1 MSQSPNPAA
10 SQQLTLLLALATK
23 FLSAGRASDAIAPL
37 RDAALLQ
44 PSNPILQ
51 HDLGLACLEVGRVP
65 DAVAALQQA
74 VAGDPRYADAHF
86 RLGIALEKLGDIDGA
101 LSAYDRATKLLPSLA
116 EAWFRSGA
124 LAYILGDRE
133 QAIGCFR
140 RAAITGDRNSFGRL
154 GKARALLIEDRNE
167 EAEQVFRETLVA
179 DPRNA
184 MAYDLLGNLLSEI
197 GRFDEARACFERAI
211 AIAPPLAGSYY
222 ELVRCRPVTSD
233 DDGLLQ
239 GMQAALATPG
249 LEAGQRL
256 RLHLAIGKAAEDLGD
271 YGLAMQHFDAADVVR
286 RGSGSFDSATFS
298 IEIDR
303 LIARYTREWIG
314 QARELGSSD
323 ATPVL
328 ILGMPRSGTTLV
340 EQIVSAH
347 PVVRGG
353 GELHFWNQR
362 GAEWHRSVADGND
375 MLFVD
380 GEFLAKAVA
389 DYLGVLRAIAPA
401 AARVTDKMPFNFL
414 WAGLIHVA
422 FPRAIIIHCRRAAI
436 DTALSIHQTHFRPGL
451 AFPTGGAELVA
462 YFRDYQRLID
472 HWRSVL
478 PADRFIEID
487 YEDLTRTPEPVI
499 RRIIEVCG
507 LAWHDACLRPES
519 NPRAVNTP
527 SKWQAR
533 QPIYRTSVAR
543 WRRYEPWL
551 GPLRALVDV
560 QQRMT
565 GRCPRVSQANAKQV
579 HQNNFHRPF
588 IFESNIVNYR
598 CLIFRLFGNGS

>member
-1 MSQSPNPAA
+1 MSQSTNPAA
-10 SQQLTLLLALATK
+10 PQQVASLLALASK
-23 FLSAGRASDAIAPL
+23 FLRAGRPADAIAPL

-44 PSNPILQ
+44 PSNPVIQ

-65 DAVAALQQA
+65 DAVAALQRA
-74 VAGDPRYADAHF
+74 IASNPHYADAYF
-86 RLGIALEKLGDIDGA
+86 RLGIALEKLGNTGGA
-101 LSAYDRATKLLPSLA
+101 IAAYDRATKLLPSLT
-116 EAWFRSGA
+116 EAWFRAGA
-124 LAYILGDRE
+124 LAHTLGRRDE
-133 QAIGCFR
+133 AIGCFR
-140 RAAITGDRNSFGRL
+140 RAAVAGGNSFSRL
-154 GKARALLIEDRNE
+154 GKARALLTEDRNQE
-167 EAEQVFRETLVA
+167 SEQALRETLAA

-184 MAYDLLGNLLSEI
+184 MAYDLLGNLLSDF

-211 AIAPPLAGSYY
+211 AMAPLLAGSYY
-222 ELVRCRPVTSD
+222 DLVRCRPVTSH

-239 GMQAALATPG
+239 AMQAALATPG
-249 LEAGQRL
+249 LEAAQRL

-271 YGLAMQHFDAADVVR
+271 YAMAMQHFDAADAVR
-286 RGSGSFDSATFS
+286 RGSGSFDSAAFS

-303 LIARYTREWIG
+303 LIAHYTAELI
-314 QARELGSSD
+314 ARAPELGSSE

-340 EQIVSAH
+340 EQIVSMH
-347 PVVRGG
+347 PEVGAG

-362 GAEWHRSVADGND
+362 GAEWHRSVVAENEGR
-375 MLFVD
+375 FVVS
-380 GEFLAKAVA
+380 EFLAKAA
-389 DYLGVLRAIAPA
+389 AEYLGVLRAIAPT

-414 WAGLIHVA
+414 WAGLIHMA

-436 DTALSIHQTHFRPGL
+436 DTALSIHQTHFRPDM

-462 YFRDYQRLID
+462 YFRSYQRLID

-478 PADRFIEID
+478 PADRFIEVD
-487 YEDLTRTPEPVI
+487 YEDLTRAPEPVI
-499 RRIIEVCG
+499 RRIIAASG

-533 QPIYRTSVAR
+533 QPIYGTSVAR

-551 GPLRALVDV
+551 GPLRALVDD
-560 QQRMT
+560 
-565 GRCPRVSQANAKQV
+565 
-579 HQNNFHRPF
+579 
-588 IFESNIVNYR
+588 
-598 CLIFRLFGNGS
+598 GSEVDAGIARS